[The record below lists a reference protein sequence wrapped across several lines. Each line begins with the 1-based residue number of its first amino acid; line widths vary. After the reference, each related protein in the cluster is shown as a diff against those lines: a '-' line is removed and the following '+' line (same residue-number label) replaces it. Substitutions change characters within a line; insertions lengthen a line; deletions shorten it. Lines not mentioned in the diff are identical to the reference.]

1 MIADFYDTFNKE
13 TDDDI
18 PQEVLEVLSEKLPSN
33 FTYYKRDDG
42 TYFVGP
48 RQECLHEKMS
58 LSTIIDKEFINS
70 QL

>member
-42 TYFVGP
+42 TYFV
-48 RQECLHEKMS
+48 RM
-58 LSTIIDKEFINS
+58 II
-70 QL
+70 LLYGRR

>member
-33 FTYYKRDDG
+33 TSCG
-42 TYFVGP
+42 ISSSV
-48 RQECLHEKMS
+48 S
-58 LSTIIDKEFINS
+58 LLNVS
-70 QL
+70 